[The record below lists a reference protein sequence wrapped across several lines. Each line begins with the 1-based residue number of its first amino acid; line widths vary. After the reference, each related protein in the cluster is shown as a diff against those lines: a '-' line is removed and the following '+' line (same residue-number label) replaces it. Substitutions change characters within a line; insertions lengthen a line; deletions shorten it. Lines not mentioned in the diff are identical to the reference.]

1 MQLLQ
6 PQSAYLRAKGYDGHN
21 PGHSHANSVEG
32 PDGEVLSGWQF
43 RNSNK
48 PARVA
53 EEHSETAYMTEK
65 ALQFIESQGDEP
77 WFLHLSYIK
86 PHWPYIAPDP
96 YHAMY
101 SPDQVLPAVKSK
113 IERAESHPIAGVLM
127 DISDSQAFA
136 NEETREAVIPTY
148 MGLVHQIDDHIGRV
162 LDLLKR
168 LGRLDD
174 TMIVFTS
181 DHGDHLGDHWL
192 ADKGMFYEQTTRVP
206 LIIYDPRSSADG
218 YRGTTSD
225 ALVEGIDLFPTFL
238 EALDTEIPEHRL
250 EGESLIPILSGQ
262 SKETRRTAVIS
273 EMDYAFIETRSAL
286 DLPIDRAM
294 GRMVRTKD
302 WKYVHFDT
310 LRPQLFDLNTDPD
323 ELNNLGSD
331 PDYSAVRNTM
341 KGYLL
346 DWSLERK
353 MRITVDHDRAASWL
367 SAGKKKGIA
376 KASW

>member
-1 MQLLQ
+1 M
-6 PQSAYLRAKGYDGHN
+6 
-21 PGHSHANSVEG
+21 
-32 PDGEVLSGWQF
+32 
-43 RNSNK
+43 RNADK
-48 PARVA
+48 PARIA
-53 EEHSETAYMTEK
+53 EEHSETAYMTDK
-65 ALQFIESQGDEP
+65 ALRFIESQGDEP

-86 PHWPYIAPDP
+86 PHWPYIAPEP

-101 SPDQVLPAVKSK
+101 STDQVLPAVKSNR
-113 IERAESHPIAGVLM
+113 ERTEPHPIPGVLM

-136 NEETREAVIPTY
+136 KQETRDAVIPTY

-174 TMIVFTS
+174 TLIVFTS

-192 ADKGMFYEQTTRVP
+192 ADKGMFYEQATRVP

-218 YRGTTSD
+218 NRGTTCA

-238 EALDTEIPEHRL
+238 EALETEIPEHRL
-250 EGESLIPILSGQ
+250 EGESLSPILSGE
-262 SKETRRTAVIS
+262 SKETRRTAVFS
-273 EMDYAFIETRSAL
+273 EKDYAFIETRAAL

-302 WKYVHFDT
+302 WKYVHFDI
-310 LRPQLFDLNTDPD
+310 LRPQLFDLNADPD
-323 ELNNLGSD
+323 ELNDLGSD
-331 PDYSAVRNTM
+331 PNYSDVRATM

-353 MRITVDHDRAASWL
+353 MRITVEHDRAASWL
-367 SAGKKKGIA
+367 SAGKKKGIS
-376 KASW
+376 KAAW